1 MSTIQIAT
9 PFNIDIEFELA
20 EFHRRLF
27 AYFIDLALILIYIFS
42 FIYILFESLAI
53 HDNIGNTEAIWVF
66 VILLPPLFYTFLSE
80 LLFNGQTLGKRIL
93 SVKVISLDGS
103 EPTLGQYLLRWFLR
117 FYEWGFIVFSLF
129 WFNRMG
135 FNILIAG
142 GLVSVI
148 IISISPKN
156 QRLGD
161 IIAGTVL
168 VSTRSKLSVD
178 DTILVNINSSN
189 YEVSFPEVMRL
200 SDRDINTI
208 KNVITQARKTNKF
221 DMCNKVAYKVQGVL
235 KISSELYAMEFLE
248 KILEDYNYL
257 STKE

>member
-27 AYFIDLALILIYIFS
+27 AYFIDLGLILIYIFS
-42 FIYILFESLAI
+42 FAYILFESLSI
-53 HDNIGNTEAIWVF
+53 QKNFDNADAVYIF

-80 LLFNGQTLGKRIL
+80 LLFNGQTLGKRIF

-117 FYEWGFIVFSLF
+117 FYEWGFIVFILF
-129 WFNRMG
+129 WGSRFG
-135 FNILIAG
+135 FNILLAG

-148 IISISPKN
+148 IISVSPKN

-161 IIAGTVL
+161 IMAGTVL

-189 YEVSFPEVMRL
+189 YQVSFPEVMRL

-235 KISSELYAMEFLE
+235 KISSNLYAMEFLE